1 MGEEVSISGLRSH
14 SSRDSA
20 PNSNLAVPLTQQR
33 GPCLHSPSR
42 PPFCFAI
49 SPRFALSL
57 ALTSTGISL
66 QFLCHQA
73 RFTWPTSKQSHTTP
87 VAADPLT
94 SNPLFSLVTH
104 SAGNPLNRLSYLRSS
119 AAFLASALESDK
131 SQFVVYDSLNPLV
144 AAPLA
149 DGTKKL
155 LLLKYEDLKQYIVG
169 EEGSA
174 QELFKGV
181 DGKEELELGRVPS
194 FIKPE
199 GGKAIAE
206 LSAAEK
212 RHVFI
217 NLVSLLLSLT
227 FRRAG

>member
-1 MGEEVSISGLRSH
+1 M
-14 SSRDSA
+14 
-20 PNSNLAVPLTQQR
+20 SNLRDPKPAY
-33 GPCLHSPSR
+33 
-42 PPFCFAI
+42 
-49 SPRFALSL
+49 
-57 ALTSTGISL
+57 
-66 QFLCHQA
+66 
-73 RFTWPTSKQSHTTP
+73 
-87 VAADPLT
+87 PLT
-94 SNPLFSLVTH
+94 SNSPFSLPFY

-131 SQFVVYDSLNPLV
+131 SRFVVYDSLNPLV

-155 LLLKYEDLKQYIVG
+155 LLLKWEDLKQYIVG
-169 EEGSA
+169 EDGSA

-181 DGKEELELGRVPS
+181 DGKEEGLLGKVPS

-206 LSAAEK
+206 LDAHER

-217 NLVSLLLSLT
+217 NLVGLVLVVV
-227 FRRAG
+227 FRTTS